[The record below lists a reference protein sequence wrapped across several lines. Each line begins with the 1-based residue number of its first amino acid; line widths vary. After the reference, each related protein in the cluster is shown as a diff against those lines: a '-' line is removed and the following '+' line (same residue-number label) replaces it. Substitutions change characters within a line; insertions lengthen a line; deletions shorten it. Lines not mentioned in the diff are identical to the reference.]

1 MAEYPIITDVTYDEL
16 VALRDGNLLEP
27 GLYYCITDYVTTFWL
42 MHLDNGMKYVLD
54 EGEKI
59 IKTGS
64 LEPLT
69 VLALD
74 VNKLSS
80 FATSEQFP
88 DDLIHYQLELGGI
101 SDTID
106 TPWCEGTDSSNDFVP
121 GFKGIITYR
130 KDTIKNLS
138 AQLDWR
144 NWEYRKYS
152 IEQAQWTAK
161 AYASGDYVQDDEVGT
176 LTIYKANQEVIDMA
190 QVETVTLTGTN
201 GWATISGVGGLSREV
216 TFATGGTLNLEQTAA
231 DFVTS
236 FADDYAESDVGIIVT
251 SVGANLIF
259 TSDIAGV
266 PIIVPVITPSGE
278 SDDDLDGMVV
288 HTTAN
293 HSVNTFP
300 YLDPLYWD
308 AVMLTLSGDA
318 AFVSYGSSFATGRF
332 GSIPIIDLTDFLDTP
347 IFGTACYNI
356 ELQDD
361 LGFSLLDGVRL
372 SFITF
377 GSNCTAMTFGSNCN
391 TMTFGSS
398 CYTMTFG
405 SGCGEM
411 TFGSECYSMT
421 FGSGC
426 YTMTFDSGCYTMT
439 FGSGCYSM
447 TFDSSCYNMTFGSGC
462 YIITFGSVCAYM
474 TFGSGCNTMTFGSGC
489 YTMTFGS
496 NCYTITFGSG
506 CAYMTFGSGCNTMT
520 FGSGCEL
527 MTFGSGCIELDL
539 PAHSR
544 FNNFLDGVSNKD
556 FTTNTDYIT
565 TGITVTHQI
574 ADNGGIKIVQSY
586 LNYNTD
592 HWEMVY
598 DEDKLGVPSIL

>member
-42 MHLDNGMKYVLD
+42 MHLDNEMKYVLD

-318 AFVSYGSSFATGRF
+318 AFVSYGSSFVTGRF

-377 GSNCTAMTFGSNCN
+377 GSNCTAMTFDSWCNTMTFGSNCN

-398 CYTMTFG
+398 CYSMTFD
-405 SGCGEM
+405 SR
-411 TFGSECYSMT
+411 CYSMT
-421 FGSGC
+421 FGSNC
-426 YTMTFDSGCYTMT
+426 TAMTFDSM
-439 FGSGCYSM
+439 
-447 TFDSSCYNMTFGSGC
+447 
-462 YIITFGSVCAYM
+462 
-474 TFGSGCNTMTFGSGC
+474 CNTMTFPE
-489 YTMTFGS
+489 
-496 NCYTITFGSG
+496 
-506 CAYMTFGSGCNTMT
+506 NTKY
-520 FGSGCEL
+520 
-527 MTFGSGCIELDL
+527 
-539 PAHSR
+539 
-544 FNNFLDGVSNKD
+544 NNFLDGVSNKD
-556 FTTNTDYIT
+556 FTIGTDYID
-565 TGITVTHQI
+565 TGITITHQR
-574 ADNGGIKIVQSY
+574 ADNGGTKIVQSY

-598 DEDKLGVPSIL
+598 SEDKLSVVLPL

>member
-332 GSIPIIDLTDFLDTP
+332 GSMPIIDLTDFLDTP

-411 TFGSECYSMT
+411 TFDSDCGAMTFDSNCNTMT
-421 FGSGC
+421 FGSN
-426 YTMTFDSGCYTMT
+426 CYTMT
-439 FGSGCYSM
+439 FGSGCGA
-447 TFDSSCYNMTFGSGC
+447 MTFGSGC
-462 YIITFGSVCAYM
+462 YIMTFDSVCAYM
-474 TFGSGCNTMTFGSGC
+474 TFVSGCN
-489 YTMTFGS
+489 
-496 NCYTITFGSG
+496 N
-506 CAYMTFGSGCNTMT
+506 MT